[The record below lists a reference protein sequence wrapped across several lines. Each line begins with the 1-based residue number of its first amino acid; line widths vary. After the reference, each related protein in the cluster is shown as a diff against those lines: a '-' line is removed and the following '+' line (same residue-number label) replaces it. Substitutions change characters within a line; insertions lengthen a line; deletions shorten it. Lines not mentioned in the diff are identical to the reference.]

1 LERVTLLLS
10 EEKTCKEAPLF
21 FVAGFGK
28 TGKPQAF
35 KLLYELR
42 QAGIRSD
49 TDHKGN
55 TLKSLLRSAD
65 KLKAEYSIILGD
77 DEVNSGKVILRNMQT
92 KAQEIL
98 NLEEI
103 TQRIQT
109 GF

>member
-10 EEKTCKEAPLF
+10 EDISYKQAPLF
-21 FVAGFGK
+21 FLAGFGS
-28 TGKPQAF
+28 TGKTQGF

-42 QAGIRSD
+42 QAGIRAD

-65 KLKAEYSIILGD
+65 KLNAEYSIILGD
-77 DEVNSGKVILRNMQT
+77 DEVNSGNVILRNMQT
-92 KAQEIL
+92 KVQEIVK
-98 NLEEI
+98 LEKI